1 MDFTTYRKSAVRL
14 LAMLCGAMLAGCMVN
29 AHFNGLKPVTPEYKE
44 SYSFVGRYDES
55 ATLSVE
61 VDSLQPLLRWEAFPR
76 PEYLPG
82 DPGKLIATI
91 SNVTYELKIL
101 NLAAG
106 VVYERKGLTTPYH
119 KVEASLQ
126 TDTIYSW
133 SVRAQFDL
141 DGHPKV
147 TRWSSMTVEVLGD
160 KAQYSLPHD
169 VPLRFKTPGI

>member
-1 MDFTTYRKSAVRL
+1 MV
-14 LAMLCGAMLAGCMVN
+14 MLCGALLAGCMVN
-29 AHFNGLKPVTPEYKE
+29 ARFNGLKPVTPEYKE
-44 SYSFVGRYDES
+44 SFSFVGRYDES

-91 SNVTYELKIL
+91 SDVTYELKIM
-101 NLAAG
+101 NLAG
-106 VVYERKGLTTPYH
+106 GLLYERKGLTDPYH
-119 KVEASLQ
+119 KVEANLR
-126 TDTIYSW
+126 TGTIYTW

-147 TRWSSMTVEVLGD
+147 TRWSSMTVQVFGD
-160 KAQYSLPHD
+160 KAAYSLPRD
-169 VPLRFKTPGI
+169 VPLMFKTPGI